1 MTARKAPLIVRALRR
16 VLLPAV
22 VAGVLSNLAVY
33 RMLGAEGALTDW
45 KSTGVMAA
53 IALVGLLTGGWAALR
68 IAERLP
74 LPAAGRLA
82 LFEGAAIV
90 TGGLLALAIANMI
103 VDEGQ
108 LGYMKY
114 GLAAGA
120 VGGLVWILI
129 NFDLA
134 AAPGNRRYS

>member
-1 MTARKAPLIVRALRR
+1 
-16 VLLPAV
+16 
-22 VAGVLSNLAVY
+22 
-33 RMLGAEGALTDW
+33 
-45 KSTGVMAA
+45 MAA
-53 IALVGLLTGGWAALR
+53 IALVGLLTGGWIALR

-74 LPAAGRLA
+74 LPAAGRLV
-82 LFEGAAIV
+82 LFAAAGIV
-90 TGGLLALAIANMI
+90 TGGLLALAIASMI

-120 VGGLVWILI
+120 VGGLGWLLI

-134 AAPGNRRYS
+134 REPGHSPDERRGGEEGGGQGEP